1 MGAVLRES
9 GPPEAAQRHQS
20 GVQSHQAGELCGVAY
35 LCKRFNL
42 FKENEKKKKFLFIDE
57 IKSFALT
64 DGFAKMFAYN
74 VNFATVKNQNLI
86 IKSVNLNRIEKKKKL
101 CRDI

>member
-64 DGFAKMFAYN
+64 D

-86 IKSVNLNRIEKKKKL
+86 IKSVNLNRIKKKTKKL